1 MARVI
6 NVFENFC
13 SFFLGV
19 FLEGQTI
26 LVCFFISEI
35 SSKKNKKVLRHGFF
49 RLKKLVFAEKFKTGK
64 QLELLWAI
72 TRTPSTSF
80 SPRNQPLNF
89 FLGNTN
95 FFRRK
100 NPCRKSF
107 A

>member
-1 MARVI
+1 MSCMARVI

-72 TRTPSTSF
+72 TRTPEYQFLTSKPTPKF
-80 SPRNQPLNF
+80 
-89 FLGNTN
+89 
-95 FFRRK
+95 FFRQY
-100 NPCRKSF
+100 
-107 A
+107 